1 METVV
6 NPDQTGFIA
15 NRFIGDNTQL
25 LYDTINHCEMENKE
39 GLIIVLDF
47 AKAFDTIEWS
57 YIYSC
62 MEMFGYGDKFITMIK
77 LLHNESTS
85 VVENNGNFSNNIPLS
100 RGCRQGDP
108 ISPYIFV
115 LCAEILSHCIR
126 ECGDI
131 KGIEV
136 NGTEIFISQ
145 YADDTTLFLEG
156 TLKAIKRLMSILK
169 WFKNVSGLGINVD
182 KTKAVKLG
190 ATRDRSLYW
199 EGRYGMEWTNKFT
212 VLGIDYDV
220 NDMGEITSTN
230 IEKKIIDIKKLI
242 RLWQARKLSPYGKVT
257 VFKSLFLSKI
267 THLLLSLPSPKKSL

>member
-15 NRFIGDNTQL
+15 NRFIGDNTRL
-25 LYDTINHCEMENKE
+25 LYDTINRCEMENK

-62 MEMFGYGDKFITMIK
+62 MEMFGYGDKSITMVK

-108 ISPYIFV
+108 ISLYIFV

-136 NGTEIFISQ
+136 HGTEIFIS
-145 YADDTTLFLEG
+145 
-156 TLKAIKRLMSILK
+156 
-169 WFKNVSGLGINVD
+169 
-182 KTKAVKLG
+182 
-190 ATRDRSLYW
+190 
-199 EGRYGMEWTNKFT
+199 
-212 VLGIDYDV
+212 
-220 NDMGEITSTN
+220 
-230 IEKKIIDIKKLI
+230 
-242 RLWQARKLSPYGKVT
+242 
-257 VFKSLFLSKI
+257 
-267 THLLLSLPSPKKSL
+267 

>member
-1 METVV
+1 
-6 NPDQTGFIA
+6 
-15 NRFIGDNTQL
+15 
-25 LYDTINHCEMENKE
+25 
-39 GLIIVLDF
+39 
-47 AKAFDTIEWS
+47 
-57 YIYSC
+57 
-62 MEMFGYGDKFITMIK
+62 MFGYGDKFITMMK

-156 TLKAIKRLMSILK
+156 TLEAIKRLMSILR

-230 IEKKIIDIKKLI
+230 IEKKIIDIKN
-242 RLWQARKLSPYGKVT
+242 SSDSGK
-257 VFKSLFLSKI
+257 
-267 THLLLSLPSPKKSL
+267 PGN